1 MYLYLE
7 RWKRDKSG
15 NGQPKTTKNLSAI
28 TQFPIEKPAIII
40 L

>member
-1 MYLYLE
+1 MHLNLE

-15 NGQPKTTKNLSAI
+15 NSQPKTAKNLSAI
-28 TQFPIEKPAIII
+28 TQTALEKPVII